1 MGFVGGFGWGRPVVL
16 GTFCLGHVCPF
27 LPDGE
32 EAAMKFARPF
42 LSTFVNKVDAKGRV
56 SVPARFRDILEA
68 QGARALYAR
77 ASTSG
82 PAIVAGGLA
91 WMEQLHAEVAAHDP
105 SSEVHDD
112 FAYALLGDTV
122 ELSLDGE
129 GRVGFPDD
137 LMRHAG
143 LDGSAAFVGMG
154 AYFEIWEPKALELR
168 KLQARRATA
177 ERRGQLR
184 LPSREGVK

>member
-1 MGFVGGFGWGRPVVL
+1 L
-16 GTFCLGHVCPF
+16 GTFCLGHCLSF
-27 LPDGE
+27 LPVDVE
-32 EAAMKFARPF
+32 VAMKFARPF

-68 QGARALYAR
+68 QGARVLYAR

-122 ELSLDGE
+122 ELGLDGE
-129 GRVGFPDD
+129 GRVGFPDE

-143 LDGSAAFVGMG
+143 LDGAAAFVGMG
-154 AYFEIWEPKALELR
+154 SYFEIWEPRSLEAR
-168 KLQARRATA
+168 KVQARRATV

-184 LPSREGVK
+184 LPSREGGK

>member
-1 MGFVGGFGWGRPVVL
+1 
-16 GTFCLGHVCPF
+16 
-27 LPDGE
+27 
-32 EAAMKFARPF
+32 MKFARPF

-68 QGARALYAR
+68 QGARVLYAR

-82 PAIVAGGLA
+82 PSVVAGGLS

-129 GRVGFPDD
+129 GRVGMPDE

-143 LDGSAAFVGMG
+143 LEGLAAFVGMG
-154 AYFEIWEPKALELR
+154 AYFEIWEPRALEAR
-168 KLQARRATA
+168 KAQARLATA
-177 ERRGQLR
+177 ERRGKLR
-184 LPSREGVK
+184 LPPREGSR

>member
-1 MGFVGGFGWGRPVVL
+1 
-16 GTFCLGHVCPF
+16 
-27 LPDGE
+27 
-32 EAAMKFARPF
+32 MKFARPF
-42 LSTFVNKVDAKGRV
+42 LSTFVNKIDAKGRV

-68 QGARALYAR
+68 QGARVLYAR

-82 PAIVAGGLA
+82 PAVIAGGPS

-122 ELSLDGE
+122 ELGLDGE
-129 GRVGFPDD
+129 GRVGFPEG

-143 LDGSAAFVGMG
+143 LEGLAAFVGMG
-154 AYFEIWEPKALELR
+154 AYFEIWEPVALEAR
-168 KLQARRATA
+168 KAQARQATA
-177 ERRGQLR
+177 ERRGKLR
-184 LPSREGVK
+184 LPAREGSR